1 MADNVTGIVLD
12 IPANVLQNIKNAD
25 KAIKDLEQTS
35 KKAAENIKRDFDT
48 TMVNGVDAFIKKVQ
62 EAQTKLGNVKIN
74 LSVNDNGL
82 SSLVQTLSQNIGNVR
97 SISQALSQ
105 MSPHANTLALNLA
118 NVSEQIK
125 KAFPYEAG
133 RNIDQL
139 STAIKNINDRLKDEK
154 GGVKPRADEQ
164 YLVNLRARYQEELKI
179 LETSDKKKQE
189 VADREATRQAR
200 IAEKEAKDNAMLNAQ
215 RRKAFDDYE
224 KQLQRKEAAQQR
236 ELEKQSEIGRRR
248 NEDYHKQVE
257 QEKLLDAQRRKAMD
271 AYEKRAQSQQQRD
284 DRTLLAE
291 QNRLLNERLKIQK
304 QLGNLAVAET
314 KNTILGQKPLTADQM
329 GLKSDL
335 LTRIAEIDK
344 RLGEIGARYDALSP
358 KAQKA
363 FDTRNMQSYI
373 AWQQETIK
381 NEENFAK
388 ARVRANELLS
398 SQQKSGL
405 QPTSQ
410 ELSVQRQLTTLYA
423 QKLNIEKEIQQVN
436 DKIALSGRSANAAQ
450 QQYLNFLT
458 TGASKLQTEINRV
471 GQGYANISNAA
482 KNNYT
487 AEWMRMQEKAAYDLA
502 QAQEQVNKARKNEDI
517 QKKLAEYKQLVNEN
531 EKLAAAMRKYAATS
545 GTPLATDTSVSA
557 QAYRNME
564 AQWQANEAR
573 RRQLSQMNITEIAEF
588 ERQVQLKKDQDVL
601 SSFAQAEA
609 QKKMAALQRINEESA
624 ARKSAYE
631 KYLTTYEGATKYAS
645 KDARTDTYQK
655 REIAIKNLE
664 AALKNLSTS
673 DSNYAQK
680 QQNLITIL
688 NRLKD
693 AQKAVNDEM
702 NRKPAIT
709 SAAVLNAAS
718 VAQNTGKLKD
728 YQKAYEQLKAA
739 MANTKYGTDEWNK
752 LNTALQQTKTKIDEI
767 KKKMGEFKSQASQV
781 GDIAG
786 QLKRT
791 LAATFSISAI
801 TEYIN
806 KLIETRAQFELQQTA
821 LRAILQDK
829 QEADKIFQQVQQM
842 ALQSPFSIMQMTT
855 FTKQL
860 AAYRIESEKLVGTT
874 KMLADVSAGLG
885 VDMGRLILAYG
896 QVKAAN
902 YLRATE
908 VRQFTEAGLNIAG
921 ELATYFSE
929 LQGKMISVGDVM
941 EMITKRMVRFE
952 DVEEVFKRVTSAGGL
967 FYDMQKK
974 QSETL
979 WGQLQRIKDAM
990 SIMFNEIGKSNQSA
1004 ISGML
1009 QLIRSLI
1016 NNWRVIANLLNGAS
1030 WALVAYAAK
1039 STMAAIATG
1048 TFNTSQK
1055 GLVAALAKSKTAL
1068 LSFTKFLS
1076 ANPYILAITGIVA
1089 LGGALLDYRKKVNA
1103 TKEAYDEM
1111 IVTLT
1116 GKSEKIESLAS
1127 KVADANKKIES
1138 SQQAMR
1144 NNKVG
1149 TDEYTAAVET
1159 NKQAL
1164 VEQNRVLQEL
1174 RTNFPE
1180 VYRQVVQNKDGI
1192 VDMTKAL
1199 NDFNEAVRMQTVI
1212 TTLQSD
1218 RGGWFNDD
1226 FSEDMKEISESQAK
1240 YDAQM
1245 AKATASLN
1253 AYFAKAEAIY
1263 ATQKAT
1269 GELSEEDA
1277 LRFERIIALKNSQ
1290 LSVEEKIRTIVSTGY
1305 RFKDNFIS
1313 DLIQDVINLDN
1324 AYKSIGT
1331 GKKAYISK
1339 ALREDTEE
1347 AKKEVDN
1354 LLQDVLTSA
1363 GVTST
1368 EMFAKLPEATKKQ
1381 TAIALNGFITDLGLS
1396 LDEAQKKLLMANLF
1410 VPLKIT
1416 PVWEQGEVSQQL
1428 SFLQDKI
1435 NKYIDKNKIGSFVAK
1450 TTATD
1455 NTDQYFKTLI
1465 QQYRAGVA
1473 EMQQLENAKT
1483 DIVAQGN
1490 KKRIAELKKEQAERV
1505 KLFEEFGVDYLT
1517 KAEKRGTRSR
1527 QKDIWTP
1534 RLNLMQKVNKEYE
1547 KLLKYYSKEEAMA
1560 RIRTSYGDAV
1570 AEAFKGTQW
1579 ADISKWGGFD
1589 AQATIDRLKQLATK
1603 AGKDAKKKILEAVG
1617 TLQAELDIKIEEKK
1631 IQEVKD
1637 KIQNLFDNY
1646 ELTKTLGGL
1655 GLNIDLTYLVG
1666 GRPVKLED
1674 VRRQLEKELSDV
1686 KATGGEEDTV
1696 KAYEDALRKVT
1707 DLEKKNAVERLKN
1720 YNKYLL
1726 ESMSERVRIELKA
1739 QQEISKIRQD
1749 ATLDDFS
1756 KEQAINNVRKKMQE
1770 DLTKYDFDQFK
1781 GSDVYLQTFKD
1792 LESASKTQLQYV
1804 IDKLKELS
1812 AVNKNLSPLQVKS
1825 IAQEIKKAEDALG
1838 DKAAVSSM
1846 FSNLS
1851 KAIQYAKHRNELLN
1865 KQVQIQ
1871 KQLDDAQVQ
1880 QSDAEKILYDLT
1892 TRRDAIQDKT
1902 SQQWIDANNEV
1913 EKQRAELLVLNNIV
1927 KQYQDNLKGVT
1938 DQISAGE
1945 AAWNNFRGA
1954 MGKVND
1960 YLGAISEAIGSISEG
1975 LDSMG
1980 LMTDSMRD
1988 GFESASEILG
1998 GLSKMMQG
2006 LESIDISKPF
2016 SIISGVGRT
2025 IGGLFSTIGGF
2036 FGIGDKKKERQI
2048 QRLQDKVEDLQKAY
2062 EKLQTAIEESYAFND
2077 YKAGYNQSLKNL
2089 EEQKKAIQEQ
2099 INLENSKKKKDK
2111 EKLKEW
2117 NDALED
2123 INEKE
2128 KELRNQFYEDWG
2140 SYGTDNLRNAGEE
2153 FVSAWLDA
2161 FKETGDGLDA
2171 LNDKWDEFF
2180 ENLVLKQ
2187 AASAVVNKRLGKYIK
2202 NINAVLDK
2210 EGLSEM
2216 ETSQKIKEIIESA
2229 KGEADGINAML
2240 KEWFGS
2246 LGIKGGSGE
2255 LLLSDLQ
2262 KGIQNITE
2270 PQAAAIEAYLNS
2282 MRFAVFE
2289 QNNILTQMLS
2299 AIQAQYGS
2307 NDNSPMLQEV
2317 RAIRSLVA
2325 SIDDRLSKVIV
2336 QRSSVSSN
2344 YMVKVG

>member
-12 IPANVLQNIKNAD
+12 IPPTVLDNIKNAD
-25 KAIKDLEQTS
+25 KAIRDLEKTS
-35 KKAAENIKRDFDT
+35 KTAADNINKDFGT
-48 TMVNGVDAFIKKVQ
+48 TMVDGVTAFIRKVQ
-62 EAQTKLGNVKIN
+62 EAQNTLSGLKIPSGANNLGLGGIGQAATKSTSDISALIQSLSQLTTALEKNKSARAAVKSASAQETEYAR
-74 LSVNDNGL
+74 LSAELAKQTERYMQL
-82 SSLVQTLSQNIGNVR
+82 SLAVEQFNKKKFEETTLNERRQNTANIQELQTLRQILPLLGEKV
-97 SISQALSQ
+97 AL
-105 MSPHANTLALNLA
+105 M
-118 NVSEQIK
+118 E
-125 KAFPYEAG
+125 
-133 RNIDQL
+133 
-139 STAIKNINDRLKDEK
+139 KN
-154 GGVKPRADEQ
+154 
-164 YLVNLRARYQEELKI
+164 
-179 LETSDKKKQE
+179 
-189 VADREATRQAR
+189 AR
-200 IAEKEAKDNAMLNAQ
+200 IAQTANNPTLQERRAQQELAAMNKMYAEEEKASAKKAAQLEKDREKEAKAAQ
-215 RRKAFDDYE
+215 RAYE
-224 KQLQRKEAAQQR
+224 QQQKMYERLFGKGGVADRQARQSKREVLQSLAQQR
-236 ELEKQSEIGRRR
+236 
-248 NEDYHKQVE
+248 
-257 QEKLLDAQRRKAMD
+257 A
-271 AYEKRAQSQQQRD
+271 
-284 DRTLLAE
+284 
-291 QNRLLNERLKIQK
+291 
-304 QLGNLAVAET
+304 
-314 KNTILGQKPLTADQM
+314 TILATPQGAIDYAKNARHLKELQAAYKNLKAVMATTNPNSKEWRQM
-329 GLKSDL
+329 NLVL
-335 LTRIAEIDK
+335 EQTRDRIDK
-344 RLGEIGARYDALSP
+344 
-358 KAQKA
+358 
-363 FDTRNMQSYI
+363 
-373 AWQQETIK
+373 IK
-381 NEENFAK
+381 
-388 ARVRANELLS
+388 
-398 SQQKSGL
+398 
-405 QPTSQ
+405 T
-410 ELSVQRQLTTLYA
+410 
-423 QKLNIEKEIQQVN
+423 
-436 DKIALSGRSANAAQ
+436 
-450 QQYLNFLT
+450 
-458 TGASKLQTEINRV
+458 
-471 GQGYANISNAA
+471 
-482 KNNYT
+482 
-487 AEWMRMQEKAAYDLA
+487 
-502 QAQEQVNKARKNEDI
+502 
-517 QKKLAEYKQLVNEN
+517 
-531 EKLAAAMRKYAATS
+531 
-545 GTPLATDTSVSA
+545 
-557 QAYRNME
+557 
-564 AQWQANEAR
+564 
-573 RRQLSQMNITEIAEF
+573 
-588 ERQVQLKKDQDVL
+588 
-601 SSFAQAEA
+601 
-609 QKKMAALQRINEESA
+609 
-624 ARKSAYE
+624 
-631 KYLTTYEGATKYAS
+631 
-645 KDARTDTYQK
+645 
-655 REIAIKNLE
+655 
-664 AALKNLSTS
+664 
-673 DSNYAQK
+673 
-680 QQNLITIL
+680 
-688 NRLKD
+688 
-693 AQKAVNDEM
+693 
-702 NRKPAIT
+702 
-709 SAAVLNAAS
+709 
-718 VAQNTGKLKD
+718 
-728 YQKAYEQLKAA
+728 
-739 MANTKYGTDEWNK
+739 
-752 LNTALQQTKTKIDEI
+752 
-767 KKKMGEFKSQASQV
+767 KMGEFKSTAQGV

-786 QLKRT
+786 QMKRT

-801 TEYIN
+801 TGYIN

-921 ELATYFSE
+921 ELANYFSE

-967 FYDMQKK
+967 FYDMQRK

-1004 ISGML
+1004 ISGIL
-1009 QLIRSLI
+1009 QLIRGLL

-1030 WALVAYAAK
+1030 FALVAYAAK
-1039 STMAAIATG
+1039 TTMAAIATG

-1055 GLVAALAKSKTAL
+1055 GMVAVLAKSKAAL

-1127 KVADANKKIES
+1127 KVADTNKKIES

-1164 VEQNRVLQEL
+1164 VEQNRALQEL

-1192 VDMTKAL
+1192 VDMTTAL
-1199 NDFNEAVRMQTVI
+1199 NNFNEAVRMQTVI

-1226 FSEDMKEISESQAK
+1226 FAEDMKEMSESQAK

-1290 LSVEEKIRTIVSTGY
+1290 LSVEEKIRAIVSTGY
-1305 RFKDNFIS
+1305 RLQDNFIS
-1313 DLIQDVINLDN
+1313 DLIRDVINLGN

-1416 PVWEQGEVSQQL
+1416 PVWEQGGVSQQL

-1527 QKDIWTP
+1527 QNDIWTP

-1589 AQATIDRLKQLATK
+1589 AQATIERLKQLATK
-1603 AGKDAKKKILEAVG
+1603 AGKEAKKKILEAVG
-1617 TLQAELDIKIEEKK
+1617 TLQAELDIKIEEKN
-1631 IQEVKD
+1631 IQAAKD
-1637 KIQNLFDNY
+1637 KIQSLFDNY

-1666 GRPVKLED
+1666 GKPVKLED
-1674 VRRQLEKELSDV
+1674 LRKQLEAELSTV

-1707 DLEKKNAVERLKN
+1707 DMENKAAVERLKN
-1720 YNKYLL
+1720 YSKYLL
-1726 ESMSERVRIELKA
+1726 ESMSERVQIELKA
-1739 QQEISKIRQD
+1739 QQEISKIRND

-1781 GSDVYLQTFKD
+1781 GSEVYLQTFKD
-1792 LESASKTQLQYV
+1792 LERASKTQLQYV

-1838 DKAAVSSM
+1838 DKAAVTSV
-1846 FSNLS
+1846 FSNLKKS
-1851 KAIQYAKHRNELLN
+1851 IQYAKHRNELLN

-1871 KQLDDAQVQ
+1871 ALLDEQQKVQ
-1880 QSDAEKILYDLT
+1880 SKEEKKLYNLT
-1892 TRRDAIQDKT
+1892 QARDAIQDKS
-1902 SQQWIDANNEV
+1902 SQEWKDANDAV
-1913 EKQRAELLVLNNIV
+1913 V
-1927 KQYQDNLKGVT
+1927 KQQRHLSVIQSVLEKYKKDLNEVT

-1945 AAWNNFRGA
+1945 KAWNDSQGA
-1954 MGKVND
+1954 VSKVRD
-1960 YLGAISEAIGSISEG
+1960 ALGQATDAMTSVFEG

-1980 LMTDSMRD
+1980 LVSDSMRN
-1988 GFESASEILG
+1988 GFESVSEILG
-1998 GLSKMMQG
+1998 GIDKTMQG
-2006 LESIDISKPF
+2006 LESIDITKPF
-2016 SIISGVGRT
+2016 SIITGTAKT
-2025 IGGLFSTIGGF
+2025 IGGIFSTIGGF

-2048 QRLQDKVEDLQKAY
+2048 KRLQEKVEDLQKAY
-2062 EKLQTAIEESYAFND
+2062 EKLQTAIEEAYAFDD
-2077 YKAGYNQSLKNL
+2077 YNAGYNQSMRNL
-2089 EEQKKAIQEQ
+2089 QEQRAAIQEQ
-2099 INLENSKKKKDK
+2099 LALEKSKKKSDKDK
-2111 EKLKEW
+2111 IREYE
-2117 NDALED
+2117 DALDELK
-2123 INEKE
+2123 EKE
-2128 KELRNQFYEDWG
+2128 KELREARYEAMG
-2140 SYGTDNLRNAGEE
+2140 SVGEKGIRTE
-2153 FVSAWLDA
+2153 AENFVSAWLDA
-2161 FKETGDGLDA
+2161 YKETGDGLDA
-2171 LNDKWDEFF
+2171 LKEHWNEFF

-2187 AASAVVNKRLGKYIK
+2187 AASAVVSKRMKKYVDQ
-2202 NINAVLDK
+2202 INAAIDSGDT
-2210 EGLSEM
+2210 GLSL
-2216 ETSQKIKEIIESA
+2216 SQTFAQI
-2229 KGEADGINAML
+2229 GQNL
-2240 KEWFGS
+2240 KSE
-2246 LGIKGGSGE
+2246 LGAWNEDLKAFFDAVGVKGGQGE

-2289 QNNILTQMLS
+2289 QNNILTEMLS

-2325 SIDDRLSKVIV
+2325 SIDDRLSRVIV
-2336 QRSSVSSN
+2336 QRSSVN
-2344 YMVKVG
+2344 TGYAVVVK

>member
-12 IPANVLQNIKNAD
+12 IPADVLNNIKNAD
-25 KAIKDLEQTS
+25 KAIKDLEKTS
-35 KKAAENIKRDFDT
+35 RQAADNIKKDFGT
-48 TMVNGVDAFIKKVQ
+48 TMVSGVEAFIRKVQ
-62 EAQTKLGNVKIN
+62 EAQGRLNNLTMPSVGAKKLNLGDIGAGATKSASDI
-74 LSVNDNGL
+74 ST
-82 SSLVQTLSQNIGNVR
+82 LVQSLSQLTAALEKNKGVRAANKNVASQETEYARVSAELAKQAERYTQLSLAIEQFNQKKRDETSLKERQTNASNIQEL
-97 SISQALSQ
+97 QALQ
-105 MSPHANTLALNLA
+105 QTIPLLRQKVELMERNMRAAQTANNPTL
-118 NVSEQIK
+118 QTR
-125 KAFPYEAG
+125 KA
-133 RNIDQL
+133 
-139 STAIKNINDRLKDEK
+139 
-154 GGVKPRADEQ
+154 
-164 YLVNLRARYQEELKI
+164 QEELAQMNKMYAEEEKASAKKAAQ
-179 LETSDKKKQE
+179 LEKDRQ
-189 VADREATRQAR
+189 REA
-200 IAEKEAKDNAMLNAQ
+200 E
-215 RRKAFDDYE
+215 
-224 KQLQRKEAAQQR
+224 
-236 ELEKQSEIGRRR
+236 
-248 NEDYHKQVE
+248 
-257 QEKLLDAQRRKAMD
+257 
-271 AYEKRAQSQQQRD
+271 
-284 DRTLLAE
+284 
-291 QNRLLNERLKIQK
+291 
-304 QLGNLAVAET
+304 
-314 KNTILGQKPLTADQM
+314 
-329 GLKSDL
+329 
-335 LTRIAEIDK
+335 
-344 RLGEIGARYDALSP
+344 
-358 KAQKA
+358 
-363 FDTRNMQSYI
+363 
-373 AWQQETIK
+373 
-381 NEENFAK
+381 
-388 ARVRANELLS
+388 
-398 SQQKSGL
+398 
-405 QPTSQ
+405 
-410 ELSVQRQLTTLYA
+410 
-423 QKLNIEKEIQQVN
+423 
-436 DKIALSGRSANAAQ
+436 
-450 QQYLNFLT
+450 
-458 TGASKLQTEINRV
+458 
-471 GQGYANISNAA
+471 
-482 KNNYT
+482 
-487 AEWMRMQEKAAYDLA
+487 
-502 QAQEQVNKARKNEDI
+502 
-517 QKKLAEYKQLVNEN
+517 
-531 EKLAAAMRKYAATS
+531 
-545 GTPLATDTSVSA
+545 
-557 QAYRNME
+557 
-564 AQWQANEAR
+564 
-573 RRQLSQMNITEIAEF
+573 
-588 ERQVQLKKDQDVL
+588 
-601 SSFAQAEA
+601 
-609 QKKMAALQRINEESA
+609 A
-624 ARKSAYE
+624 ARKSYEQQQKMYE
-631 KYLTTYEGATKYAS
+631 KLFGKGGLADKQIQQSLSQQKATTLASPTGAMDYAKNAKS
-645 KDARTDTYQK
+645 LRDLQSAY
-655 REIAIKNLE
+655 KNL
-664 AALKNLSTS
+664 
-673 DSNYAQK
+673 
-680 QQNLITIL
+680 
-688 NRLKD
+688 
-693 AQKAVNDEM
+693 KAVMATVDPKSSAWQQM
-702 NRKPAIT
+702 N
-709 SAAVLNAAS
+709 AVL
-718 VAQNTGKLKD
+718 G
-728 YQKAYEQLKAA
+728 
-739 MANTKYGTDEWNK
+739 
-752 LNTALQQTKTKIDEI
+752 QTRTRIDEI
-767 KKKMGEFKSQASQV
+767 KKSMGEFKSQASQV
-781 GDIAG
+781 GDVAG

-791 LAATFSISAI
+791 LAAAFSISAI
-801 TEYIN
+801 TGYIN

-829 QEADKIFQQVQQM
+829 QKADQIFQQVQQM

-941 EMITKRMVRFE
+941 EMIAKRMVRFE

-967 FYDMQKK
+967 FYDMQRK

-1004 ISGML
+1004 ISGIL
-1009 QLIRSLI
+1009 QLIRGLL

-1030 WALVAYAAK
+1030 FALVAYAAK
-1039 STMAAIATG
+1039 TTMAAIATG

-1055 GLVAALAKSKTAL
+1055 GLVAVLAKSKAAL

-1164 VEQNRVLQEL
+1164 VEQNRALQEL

-1180 VYRQVVQNKDGI
+1180 VYRQVVQDKDGI
-1192 VDMTKAL
+1192 VDMTTAL
-1199 NDFNEAVRMQTVI
+1199 NNFNEAVRMQTVI

-1218 RGGWFNDD
+1218 SGGWFNDD
-1226 FSEDMKEISESQAK
+1226 FAEDMKKMSESQAK

-1290 LSVEEKIRTIVSTGY
+1290 LSVEEKIRAIVSTGH
-1305 RFKDNFIS
+1305 RFEDNFIS
-1313 DLIQDVINLDN
+1313 DLIQDVINLDL
-1324 AYKSIGT
+1324 AYKRIGT

-1410 VPLKIT
+1410 IPLKIT
-1416 PVWEQGEVSQQL
+1416 PAWEQGEVSQQL

-1483 DIVAQGN
+1483 DIVVQGN

-1517 KAEKRGTRSR
+1517 KAEKRGPRSR

-1589 AQATIDRLKQLATK
+1589 AQATIERLKQLATK
-1603 AGKDAKKKILEAVG
+1603 AGKEAKKKILEAVG
-1617 TLQAELDIKIEEKK
+1617 TLQAELDIKIEEKN
-1631 IQEVKD
+1631 IQAAKD
-1637 KIQNLFDNY
+1637 KIQSLFDNY

-1666 GRPVKLED
+1666 GKPVKLED
-1674 VRRQLEKELSDV
+1674 LRKQLEAELSTV

-1707 DLEKKNAVERLKN
+1707 DMENKAAVERLKN
-1720 YNKYLL
+1720 YKKYLAMMYSDRAKAMIESYTTMKNMERDFADYRAKL
-1726 ESMSERVRIELKA
+1726 EKEASDPATSEQRKK
-1739 QQEISKIRQD
+1739 EISQQISMLETQARD
-1749 ATLDDFS
+1749 AIKGVKNDLNSSLNKLDW
-1756 KEQAINNVRKKMQE
+1756 EA
-1770 DLTKYDFDQFK
+1770 FK
-1781 GSDVYLQTFKD
+1781 GSPVFTQMYSDLETLSKKGIDLLISKLTTMRDKLQAMDNVDYRAVREITKYIEKLNTQRIEVDSWKELNAAIKEANALRKEGNNMDKAQSELMSEQANLDAANAEIANLQTIINLKQQ
-1792 LESASKTQLQYV
+1792 EGTEKSKT
-1804 IDKLKELS
+1804 
-1812 AVNKNLSPLQVKS
+1812 KNLSADQLKLYDLSEDKLQEMLSTEQDNANAVQANMLKWS
-1825 IAQEIKKAEDALG
+1825 GVVSTLQKGKKALEEQLKRIKMLHDDFGKVYDSAIDLADALG
-1838 DKAAVSSM
+1838 ADTEIWGDFA
-1846 FSNLS
+1846 
-1851 KAIQYAKHRNELLN
+1851 
-1865 KQVQIQ
+1865 
-1871 KQLDDAQVQ
+1871 
-1880 QSDAEKILYDLT
+1880 
-1892 TRRDAIQDKT
+1892 
-1902 SQQWIDANNEV
+1902 
-1913 EKQRAELLVLNNIV
+1913 
-1927 KQYQDNLKGVT
+1927 KGVGDSIFQVIELT
-1938 DQISAGE
+1938 IQLKLMGIAANSALGVIGYI
-1945 AAWNNFRGA
+1945 AIALQVVASLLASIFRA
-1954 MGKVND
+1954 
-1960 YLGAISEAIGSISEG
+1960 
-1975 LDSMG
+1975 
-1980 LMTDSMRD
+1980 
-1988 GFESASEILG
+1988 
-1998 GLSKMMQG
+1998 
-2006 LESIDISKPF
+2006 
-2016 SIISGVGRT
+2016 
-2025 IGGLFSTIGGF
+2025 
-2036 FGIGDKKKERQI
+2036 GDKRKEKQI
-2048 QRLQDKVEDLQKAY
+2048 QRLQYKVEDLQKAY
-2062 EKLQTAIEESYAFND
+2062 EKLQTAIEEAYAFDD
-2077 YKAGYNQSLKNL
+2077 YNAGYNQSMRNLQEQRDAIEEQMRL
-2089 EEQKKAIQEQ
+2089 EEA
-2099 INLENSKKKKDK
+2099 KKKTDK
-2111 EKLKEW
+2111 EKIREYE
-2117 NDALED
+2117 DALDELK
-2123 INEKE
+2123 EKE
-2128 KELRNQFYEDWG
+2128 KELRESRYEAMG
-2140 SYGTDNLRNAGEE
+2140 SVGEKGIRTE
-2153 FVSAWLDA
+2153 AENFVSAWLDA
-2161 FKETGDGLDA
+2161 YKETGDGLDA
-2171 LNDKWDEFF
+2171 LKEHWNEFF

-2187 AASAVVNKRLGKYIK
+2187 AASAVVSRRMKKYVDQ
-2202 NINAVLDK
+2202 INAAIDSGDT
-2210 EGLSEM
+2210 GLSL
-2216 ETSQKIKEIIESA
+2216 SQAFAQI
-2229 KGEADGINAML
+2229 GQNL
-2240 KEWFGS
+2240 KSELGAWNEDLKAFFDAV
-2246 LGIKGGSGE
+2246 GIKGGQGE

-2289 QNNILTQMLS
+2289 QNNILTEMLS

-2325 SIDDRLSKVIV
+2325 SIDDRLSRVIV
-2336 QRSSVSSN
+2336 QRSSVN
-2344 YMVKVG
+2344 TGYAVVVK

>member
-12 IPANVLQNIKNAD
+12 IPADVLQNIKNAD
-25 KAIKDLEQTS
+25 KAIRDLEQTS
-35 KKAAENIKRDFDT
+35 LKAARNVKFDFDT

-62 EAQTKLGNVKIN
+62 EAQTKLGGLKMPTIDA
-74 LSVNDNGL
+74 SGL
-82 SSLVQTLSQNIGNVR
+82 SAAI
-97 SISQALSQ
+97 QALSQ
-105 MSPHANTLALNLA
+105 AMAT
-118 NVSEQIK
+118 
-125 KAFPYEAG
+125 
-133 RNIDQL
+133 IDK
-139 STAIKNINDRLKDEK
+139 S
-154 GGVKPRADEQ
+154 
-164 YLVNLRARYQEELKI
+164 
-179 LETSDKKKQE
+179 
-189 VADREATRQAR
+189 ATTG
-200 IAEKEAKDNAMLNAQ
+200 
-215 RRKAFDDYE
+215 
-224 KQLQRKEAAQQR
+224 
-236 ELEKQSEIGRRR
+236 S
-248 NEDYHKQVE
+248 
-257 QEKLLDAQRRKAMD
+257 
-271 AYEKRAQSQQQRD
+271 
-284 DRTLLAE
+284 
-291 QNRLLNERLKIQK
+291 NR
-304 QLGNLAVAET
+304 
-314 KNTILGQKPLTADQM
+314 
-329 GLKSDL
+329 
-335 LTRIAEIDK
+335 LTRIANAMTALQTANPDPQLFQNVADGITKIGSTSQQTIDNVKNLAQVMAQLARDIRTVQQAQSAQSANTATAAQYNKLFKEQADLVRRINEIKAKGADADG
-344 RLGEIGARYDALSP
+344 RDLTLLDRMRARYDEINQQLDKLNRKKQTAASELARTQGYNRVGDAQARTDAAGAINYAKQAKSLNELQAAYKNLKAVMATVDP
-358 KAQKA
+358 KTA
-363 FDTRNMQSYI
+363 
-373 AWQQETIK
+373 AWQQMNT
-381 NEENFAK
+381 
-388 ARVRANELLS
+388 VL
-398 SQQKSGL
+398 G
-405 QPTSQ
+405 
-410 ELSVQRQLTTLYA
+410 
-423 QKLNIEKEIQQVN
+423 
-436 DKIALSGRSANAAQ
+436 
-450 QQYLNFLT
+450 
-458 TGASKLQTEINRV
+458 QT
-471 GQGYANISNAA
+471 
-482 KNNYT
+482 
-487 AEWMRMQEKAAYDLA
+487 
-502 QAQEQVNKARKNEDI
+502 
-517 QKKLAEYKQLVNEN
+517 
-531 EKLAAAMRKYAATS
+531 
-545 GTPLATDTSVSA
+545 
-557 QAYRNME
+557 
-564 AQWQANEAR
+564 
-573 RRQLSQMNITEIAEF
+573 
-588 ERQVQLKKDQDVL
+588 
-601 SSFAQAEA
+601 
-609 QKKMAALQRINEESA
+609 
-624 ARKSAYE
+624 
-631 KYLTTYEGATKYAS
+631 
-645 KDARTDTYQK
+645 RT
-655 REIAIKNLE
+655 R
-664 AALKNLSTS
+664 
-673 DSNYAQK
+673 
-680 QQNLITIL
+680 
-688 NRLKD
+688 
-693 AQKAVNDEM
+693 
-702 NRKPAIT
+702 
-709 SAAVLNAAS
+709 
-718 VAQNTGKLKD
+718 
-728 YQKAYEQLKAA
+728 
-739 MANTKYGTDEWNK
+739 
-752 LNTALQQTKTKIDEI
+752 IDEI
-767 KKKMGEFKSQASQV
+767 KKKMGEFKNQASQV
-781 GDIAG
+781 GDVAG

-791 LAATFSISAI
+791 LAAAFSISAI
-801 TEYIN
+801 TGYIN

-829 QEADKIFQQVQQM
+829 QKADEVFQQVQQM

-874 KMLADVSAGLG
+874 KMLAEVSAGLG

-902 YLRATE
+902 YLRAAE

-1004 ISGML
+1004 ISGIL
-1009 QLIRSLI
+1009 QLIRGLL

-1030 WALVAYAAK
+1030 LALVAYAAK
-1039 STMAAIATG
+1039 TTMAAFATG

-1055 GLVAALAKSKTAL
+1055 GLVAVLAKSKAAL

-1076 ANPYILAITGIVA
+1076 ENPYILAITGIVA

-1164 VEQNRVLQEL
+1164 VEQNRALQEL

-1192 VDMTKAL
+1192 VDMTTAL
-1199 NDFNEAVRMQTVI
+1199 NNFNEAVRMQTVI

-1218 RGGWFNDD
+1218 RGGWFNGD
-1226 FSEDMKEISESQAK
+1226 FAEDMKEMSESQAK

-1290 LSVEEKIRTIVSTGY
+1290 LSVEEKIRAIVSTGY

-1313 DLIQDVINLDN
+1313 GLIQDVINLDN

-1396 LDEAQKKLLMANLF
+1396 LDEAQKKLLMTNLF

-1517 KAEKRGTRSR
+1517 KAEKR
-1527 QKDIWTP
+1527 KDIWTP

-1570 AEAFKGTQW
+1570 AEAFKSTQW
-1579 ADISKWGGFD
+1579 ADISKWGTFD
-1589 AQATIDRLKQLATK
+1589 AQATVDRLKKLAEK
-1603 AGKDAKKKILEAVG
+1603 AGKDAKKKILEAAG
-1617 TLQAELDIKIEEKK
+1617 TLQAEIDIKIEEKN
-1631 IQEVKD
+1631 IQKAKD
-1637 KIQNLFDNY
+1637 KIQALFDNY

-1666 GRPVKLED
+1666 GKPVKLED
-1674 VRRQLEKELSDV
+1674 LRKQLEQELSTV

-1696 KAYEDALRKVT
+1696 KAYEDALRKVA
-1707 DLEKKNAVERLKN
+1707 DLENKSAVERLKN

-1726 ESMSERVRIELKA
+1726 ESMSERVQIELKA
-1739 QQEISKIRQD
+1739 QKEIRKIRQD
-1749 ATLDDFS
+1749 ETLDDTT
-1756 KEQAINNVRKKMQE
+1756 KEMAVIRQQQQARADLAKQE
-1770 DLTKYDFDQFK
+1770 WKDFQ
-1781 GSDVYLQTFKD
+1781 GSDLYISMFEDIEHASTQSLEYMLAKLRSLKDSLKSLPADQLRAIVRQIESVEDEINDRNPFKALKDNLGEAIKAMRKLGEESKKFQEANEKYEIAKRTRDDFAVYNSQ
-1792 LESASKTQLQYV
+1792 LEEQLKIRRAQLGKNMFGEQIEDAITRHLEEQLRIRRQQLKEMNTNVDNLEKEKNTLADV
-1804 IDKLKELS
+1804 IAKLK
-1812 AVNKNLSPLQVKS
+1812 Q
-1825 IAQEIKKAEDALG
+1825 G
-1838 DKAAVSSM
+1838 KAA
-1846 FSNLS
+1846 
-1851 KAIQYAKHRNELLN
+1851 
-1865 KQVQIQ
+1865 
-1871 KQLDDAQVQ
+1871 
-1880 QSDAEKILYDLT
+1880 T
-1892 TRRDAIQDKT
+1892 
-1902 SQQWIDANNEV
+1902 
-1913 EKQRAELLVLNNIV
+1913 
-1927 KQYQDNLKGVT
+1927 
-1938 DQISAGE
+1938 GE
-1945 AAWNNFRGA
+1945 A
-1954 MGKVND
+1954 
-1960 YLGAISEAIGSISEG
+1960 LQAIGSWAQELGNAIGDIAGSVENVFG
-1975 LDSMG
+1975 SM
-1980 LMTDSMRD
+1980 
-1988 GFESASEILG
+1988 SAGTADTLSSAQEILG
-1998 GLSKMMQG
+1998 GVGQMANGVGQFMSG
-2006 LESIDISKPF
+2006 NYIGGAITA
-2016 SIISGVGRT
+2016 ISGLAKT
-2025 IGGLFSTIGGF
+2025 IGSVFA
-2036 FGIGDKKKERQI
+2036 IGDKKKERQI
-2048 QRLQDKVEDLQKAY
+2048 KRLQEKVEDLQKAY
-2062 EKLQTAIEESYAFND
+2062 EKLQTAIEEAYSFDD
-2077 YKAGYNQSLKNL
+2077 YNAGYNQSMKNL
-2089 EEQKKAIQEQ
+2089 QEHRAAIQEQ
-2099 INLENSKKKKDK
+2099 LALEKSKKKSDKDK
-2111 EKLKEW
+2111 IREYE
-2117 NDALED
+2117 DALDELA
-2123 INEKE
+2123 EKE
-2128 KELRNQFYEDWG
+2128 KELREARYEAMG
-2140 SYGTDNLRNAGEE
+2140 SVGKKGIRTEAEN

-2161 FKETGDGLDA
+2161 YKETGDGLDA
-2171 LNDKWDEFF
+2171 LKEHWDEFF
-2180 ENLVLKQ
+2180 QNLVLKQ
-2187 AASAVVNKRLGKYIK
+2187 AASAVVSRRMKKYVEQ
-2202 NINAVLDK
+2202 INAAIDSGDT
-2210 EGLSEM
+2210 GLSL
-2216 ETSQKIKEIIESA
+2216 SQTFAQI
-2229 KGEADGINAML
+2229 GQNL
-2240 KEWFGS
+2240 KDELGTWNEDLKAFFDAV
-2246 LGIKGGSGE
+2246 GIKGGQGE

-2289 QNNILTQMLS
+2289 QNNILTNMLA

-2325 SIDDRLSKVIV
+2325 SIDDRLSRVIV
-2336 QRSSVSSN
+2336 SRTSANSG